1 MAPTIAKFQV
11 RLVALNPARGAEMRK
26 SRPALV
32 ISPNEMNR
40 HLSTLIIAPM
50 TTTLRAWPFRVDV
63 AFDGKRGQVALDQL
77 RSIDKS
83 RCQQYLGDLPIT
95 LQSTVTQ
102 RLQAMFSA

>member
-1 MAPTIAKFQV
+1 MAATLLKYQV
-11 RLVALNPARGAEMRK
+11 RLVTLSPAHGAEMRK
-26 SRPALV
+26 ARPGLV

-63 AFDGKRGQVALDQL
+63 EFDGKHGQIALDQL

-83 RCQQYLGDLPIT
+83 RCQKYLGDLPT
-95 LQSTVTQ
+95 NLQSTVTQ